1 MITLVSASNR
11 SQSLTHLFTRYA
23 SDYLKEEK
31 GEEVQLLDLQD
42 LSPLKICKEIYE
54 PAFKSQEIENLKEKF
69 FLPVQKFW
77 FFIPEYNGSFPGI
90 LKLLLDIMSTRKREE
105 TFSGKKAC
113 LTGIASGRAGNL
125 RGMDHF
131 AEILNHLN
139 IAVLPHKL
147 PISSI
152 HKLIDQDNNLIDTK
166 TQDCLHEQADQF
178 VSF

>member
-11 SQSLTHLFTRYA
+11 NKSLTHLFTHYV
-23 SDYLKEEK
+23 SNYLKEKK

-42 LSPLKICKEIYE
+42 LSPIKICKAMYE
-54 PAFKSQEIENLKEKF
+54 PGFESPEIEALKEKF

-90 LKLLLDIMSTRKREE
+90 LKLLLDIMSTQKREE

-152 HKLIDQDNNLIDTK
+152 HTLIDQNKKLIDIK
-166 TQDCLHEQADQF
+166 TRDCLHHQADQF
-178 VSF
+178 ISF